1 LKHRPE
7 IDLNVSYLK
16 YAKLPKS
23 DNPLD
28 DHSRKVDE
36 SQENPDARRMPEQK
50 FRKCLVCHSEFLS
63 AWAGERICKRCKGT
77 PAWRNETIS

>member
-16 YAKLPKS
+16 QAKLPEA

-28 DHSRKVDE
+28 EHFRTVDE
-36 SQENPDARRMPEQK
+36 SRENPEAKRMPEK
-50 FRKCLVCHSEFLS
+50 KIRNCLVCHSAFLS

-77 PAWRNETIS
+77 SAWRNGTIS